1 MNLRIT
7 HRMANFQFSILNLK
21 TVMFFKDIIGQQEVI
36 ERLVKDAQAGTVP
49 HAMLFCGPEGV
60 GKLQTAIA
68 FARYLLC
75 RDKGNGADS
84 CGTCP
89 SCVKMN
95 KLVHPDLHFVF
106 PVINKSKTA
115 GRSTVSDDEISTWR
129 ETVLE
134 RQYFG
139 FEEWLSDIDAENKQ
153 ASIFVTESEQ
163 IMSKLALKSV
173 EGGYKIMIIWH
184 AEKMNQQ
191 CANSL
196 LKLLEEPPAGTVFI
210 LTTDAPEQML
220 ETILSRTQRI
230 DFKRIPEQI
239 IQERLTGPG
248 YQLDP
253 DTAAKIAHFSGGS
266 WLKALSTLRVNA
278 ESEEFFDY
286 FTKLMRLSYGRS
298 LKDLKRWSDDVAGGG
313 REWQKRFL
321 AYCQRMIRENF
332 ICNFHQPELNY
343 LTEQEQQF
351 SVRFAPFVNENNI
364 IGLMDMLSDAQR
376 DIEQNVNSKMVF
388 FDLSLKTIMLMK

>member
-1 MNLRIT
+1 MYFRD
-7 HRMANFQFSILNLK
+7 
-21 TVMFFKDIIGQQEVI
+21 VIGQQEVI

-49 HAMLFCGPEGV
+49 HALLFCGPEGV

-75 RDKGNGADS
+75 RDKGTGTDS

-89 SCVKMN
+89 ACVKMD

-106 PVINKSKTA
+106 PVINKSKTSE
-115 GRSTVSDDEISTWR
+115 RSTISDEEITPWR
-129 ETVLE
+129 ETVLDK
-134 RQYFG
+134 QYFG
-139 FEEWLSDIDAENKQ
+139 FEEWLSAIDAENKQ
-153 ASIFVTESEQ
+153 ASIFVTESES

-196 LKLLEEPPAGTVFI
+196 LKLLEEPPAGTVFM

-230 DFKRIPEQI
+230 DFRRIPEQEI
-239 IQERLTGPG
+239 TRRLQGPG
-248 YQLDP
+248 YQLDSE
-253 DTAAKIAHFSGGS
+253 TAQRISHLSGGS
-266 WLKALSTLRVNA
+266 WLKAISTLRINT
-278 ESEEFFDY
+278 ESEEFFDF
-286 FTKLMRLSYGRS
+286 FTGLMRLAYGRK
-298 LKDLKRWSDDVAGGG
+298 LKDLKRWSESIAGNG

-321 AYCQRMIRENF
+321 AYSQRMIRENF
-332 ICNFHQPELNY
+332 MCNFHNPELNY
-343 LTEQEQQF
+343 MTEREQQF
-351 SVRFAPFVNENNI
+351 SIRFSPYVNENNI
-364 IGLMDMLSDAQR
+364 IGLMETLSDAQR

-388 FDLSLKTIMLMK
+388 FDLSLKTIMLMKH

>member
-1 MNLRIT
+1 MY
-7 HRMANFQFSILNLK
+7 
-21 TVMFFKDIIGQQEVI
+21 FKDIIGQQDVI

-49 HAMLFCGPEGV
+49 HALLFCGPEGT

-75 RDKGNGADS
+75 RDKGNGTDS
-84 CGTCP
+84 CGKCP
-89 SCVKMN
+89 ACVKMD

-106 PVINKSKTA
+106 PVINKSKSSE
-115 GRSTVSDDEISTWR
+115 RSTVSDDEITTWR
-129 ETVLE
+129 ECVLDK
-134 RQYFG
+134 QYFG
-139 FEEWLSDIDAENKQ
+139 FEEWLSAIDADNKQ

-163 IMSKLALKSV
+163 ILSKLSLKSV

-230 DFKRIPEQI
+230 DFRHIPEQVI
-239 IQERLTGPG
+239 AEKLQGPG
-248 YQLDP
+248 YQLDSE
-253 DTAAKIAHFSGGS
+253 TAQRISHLSGGS
-266 WLKALSTLRVNA
+266 WLKAISTLRINT

-286 FTKLMRLSYGRS
+286 FTGLMRLAYGRK
-298 LKDLKRWSDDVAGGG
+298 LKELKLWADNVAGGG

-332 ICNFHQPELNY
+332 ICNFHNPELNY
-343 LTEQEQQF
+343 MTEREQQF
-351 SVRFAPFVNENNI
+351 SVKFAPFVNEKNI
-364 IGLMDMLSDAQR
+364 IGLMEVLSDAQR

-388 FDLSLKTIMLMK
+388 FDLSLKTIMLMKQ

>member
-1 MNLRIT
+1 
-7 HRMANFQFSILNLK
+7 
-21 TVMFFKDIIGQQEVI
+21 MFFRDVIGQQEVI

-49 HAMLFCGPEGV
+49 HALLFCGPEGV

-75 RDKGNGADS
+75 RDKGNNVDS

-89 SCVKMN
+89 SCVKMD

-115 GRSTVSDDEISTWR
+115 GRSTVSDDEIATWR

-134 RQYFG
+134 QQYFG
-139 FEEWLSDIDAENKQ
+139 FEEWLSAIDADNKQ

-163 IMSKLALKSV
+163 ILSKLSLKSV

-196 LKLLEEPPAGTVFI
+196 LKLLEEPPAGTIFI
-210 LTTDAPEQML
+210 LTTDTPEQML

-230 DFKRIPEQI
+230 DFKRIPEQEI
-239 IQERLTGPG
+239 AVRLQGPG

-253 DTAAKIAHFSGGS
+253 ETAQKISHLSGGS
-266 WLKALSTLRVNA
+266 WLKAISTLRINT

-286 FTKLMRLSYGRS
+286 FTQLMRLAYGRR
-298 LKDLKRWSDDVAGGG
+298 LKDLKLWADNIAGGG

-332 ICNFHQPELNY
+332 ICNFHNPELNY
-343 LTEQEQQF
+343 MTEQERQF
-351 SVRFAPFVNENNI
+351 SVRFSPFVNEKNI
-364 IGLMDMLSDAQR
+364 IGLMDTLSDAQR

-388 FDLSLKTIMLMK
+388 FDLSLKTIMLMKQ

>member
-1 MNLRIT
+1 MY
-7 HRMANFQFSILNLK
+7 
-21 TVMFFKDIIGQQEVI
+21 FKDIIGQQDVI

-49 HAMLFCGPEGV
+49 HALLFCGPEGV

-75 RDKGNGADS
+75 RDKGTGADS

-89 SCVKMN
+89 SCVKMD

-106 PVINKSKTA
+106 PVINKSKSSD
-115 GRSTVSDDEISTWR
+115 RSTVSDEEITAWR
-129 ETVLE
+129 EIVTE
-134 RQYFG
+134 NHYFG
-139 FEEWLSDIDAENKQ
+139 FEEWLSAIGTDDKKQ
-153 ASIFVTESEQ
+153 ANIFVTESES
-163 IMSKLALKSV
+163 IISKLSLKSV

-196 LKLLEEPPAGTVFI
+196 LKMLEEPPAGTIFI

-230 DFKRIPEQI
+230 DFRRIPEQEI
-239 IQERLTGPG
+239 SQRLQGPG
-248 YQLDP
+248 YQIDS
-253 DTAAKIAHFSGGS
+253 DTAQKIAHLSGGS
-266 WLKALSTLRVNA
+266 WLKAISTLRINS
-278 ESEEFFDY
+278 ESQEFMDY
-286 FTKLMRLSYGRS
+286 FTQLMRLAYGRK
-298 LKDLKRWSDDVAGGG
+298 LKDLKNWSDGIAGGG

-332 ICNFHQPELNY
+332 ICNFHIPELNY
-343 LTEQEQQF
+343 MTEQERQF
-351 SVRFAPFVNENNI
+351 SIKFAPYVNENNI
-364 IGLMDMLSDAQR
+364 IGLMEVLSDAQR

-388 FDLSLKTIMLMK
+388 FDLSLKTIMLMKQ

>member
-1 MNLRIT
+1 
-7 HRMANFQFSILNLK
+7 
-21 TVMFFKDIIGQQEVI
+21 MFFRDVIGQQEVI
-36 ERLVKDAQAGTVP
+36 ERLIKDAQAGTVP
-49 HAMLFCGPEGV
+49 HALLFCGPEGV

-89 SCVKMN
+89 SCVKMD

-115 GRSTVSDDEISTWR
+115 GRSTVSDDEIQTWR

-134 RQYFG
+134 QQYFG
-139 FEEWLSDIDAENKQ
+139 FEDWLSAIDADNKQ

-163 IMSKLALKSV
+163 ILSKLSLKSV

-196 LKLLEEPPAGTVFI
+196 LKLLEEPPAGTIFI

-230 DFKRIPEQI
+230 DFKRIPEQEI
-239 IQERLTGPG
+239 TERLQGPG

-253 DTAAKIAHFSGGS
+253 ETAQKISHLSGGS
-266 WLKALSTLRVNA
+266 WLKAISTLRINT

-286 FTKLMRLSYGRS
+286 FTQLMRLAYGRR
-298 LKDLKRWSDDVAGGG
+298 LKDLKLWADNIAGGG

-332 ICNFHQPELNY
+332 ICNFHNPDLNY
-343 LTEQEQQF
+343 MTEQERQF
-351 SVRFAPFVNENNI
+351 SVKFAPFVNENNI
-364 IGLMDMLSDAQR
+364 IGLMDVLSDAQR

-388 FDLSLKTIMLMK
+388 FDLTLKTIMLMKQ

>member
-1 MNLRIT
+1 MY
-7 HRMANFQFSILNLK
+7 
-21 TVMFFKDIIGQQEVI
+21 FKDIIGQQEVI

-49 HAMLFCGPEGV
+49 HALLFAGPEGT

-75 RDKGNGADS
+75 RDKADNADS
-84 CGTCP
+84 CGKCP
-89 SCVKMN
+89 SCVKMD

-106 PVINKSKTA
+106 PVINKSKTP
-115 GRSTVSDDEISTWR
+115 GRSTISDEEITTWR
-129 ETVLE
+129 ECVLE
-134 RQYFG
+134 REYFG
-139 FEEWLSDIDAENKQ
+139 FEEWLSAIDADNKQ
-153 ASIFVTESEQ
+153 ASIFVTESES
-163 IMSKLALKSV
+163 ITSKLSLKSV

-196 LKLLEEPPAGTVFI
+196 LKLLEEPPAGTIFI

-230 DFKRIPEQI
+230 DFKRIPSELIEQ
-239 IQERLTGPG
+239 RLTGPG
-248 YQLDP
+248 YMLDA
-253 DTAAKIAHFSGGS
+253 DTASKIAHMSGGS
-266 WLKALSTLRVNA
+266 WLKAMSSLRVNA
-278 ESEEFFDY
+278 ESDEFLNY
-286 FTKLMRLSYGRS
+286 FMQLMRLSYGRR
-298 LKDLKRWSDDVAGGG
+298 LKDLKIWADNVAGGG

-332 ICNFHQPELNY
+332 ICNFHNPDLNY
-343 LTEQEQQF
+343 MSEQERQF
-351 SVRFAPFVNENNI
+351 SVKFAPYVNENNI

-388 FDLSLKTIMLMK
+388 FDMSLKTIMLMKQ

>member
-1 MNLRIT
+1 MY
-7 HRMANFQFSILNLK
+7 
-21 TVMFFKDIIGQQEVI
+21 FKDIIGQQEVI
-36 ERLVKDAQAGTVP
+36 ERLVKDAQQGTVP
-49 HAMLFCGPEGV
+49 HALLFCGPEGT

-75 RDKGNGADS
+75 RDKGNNADS

-89 SCVKMN
+89 SCVKMD
-95 KLVHPDLHFVF
+95 KLVHPDLHFVY

-115 GRSTVSDDEISTWR
+115 GRSTVSDDEITTWR
-129 ETVLE
+129 EIVLE
-134 RQYFG
+134 QQYFG
-139 FEEWLSDIDAENKQ
+139 FEEWLSAIDADNKQ

-163 IMSKLALKSV
+163 IISKLSLKSV

-196 LKLLEEPPAGTVFI
+196 LKLLEEPPAGTIFI
-210 LTTDAPEQML
+210 LTTDAPEQIL
-220 ETILSRTQRI
+220 ETIISRTQRI
-230 DFKRIPEQI
+230 DFKRIPEQDI
-239 IQERLTGPG
+239 SGRLQGPG
-248 YQLDP
+248 YGLDAE
-253 DTAAKIAHFSGGS
+253 TAQKIAHLSGGS
-266 WLKALSTLRVNA
+266 WLKAVSALRVNA

-286 FTKLMRLSYGRS
+286 FTQLMRLSYGRR
-298 LKDLKRWSDDVAGGG
+298 LKDLKLWADGIAGGG

-332 ICNFHQPELNY
+332 ICNFHNPELNY
-343 LTEQEQQF
+343 MTEQERQF
-351 SVRFAPFVNENNI
+351 SVKFAPFVNENNI
-364 IGLMDMLSDAQR
+364 IGLMDTLTDAQR

-388 FDLSLKTIMLMK
+388 FDLSLKTIMLMKQ

>member
-1 MNLRIT
+1 MYFR
-7 HRMANFQFSILNLK
+7 
-21 TVMFFKDIIGQQEVI
+21 DIIGQQEVI
-36 ERLVKDAQAGTVP
+36 ERLVKDAQQGTVP
-49 HAMLFCGPEGV
+49 HALMFCGPEGV

-75 RDKGNGADS
+75 RDKGTGTDS

-89 SCVKMN
+89 SCVKMD

-115 GRSTVSDDEISTWR
+115 GRSTISDDEIVTWR

-134 RQYFG
+134 KQYFG
-139 FEEWLSDIDAENKQ
+139 FEEWLSAIDADNKQ
-153 ASIFVTESEQ
+153 ASIFVTESES

-210 LTTDAPEQML
+210 LTTDTPEQML
-220 ETILSRTQRI
+220 ETIVSRTQRI
-230 DFKRIPEQI
+230 DFRRIPEQQI
-239 IQERLTGPG
+239 TERLQGPG
-248 YQLDP
+248 YALDA
-253 DTAAKIAHFSGGS
+253 DTAQKIAHLSGGS
-266 WLKALSTLRVNA
+266 WLKAISTLRINT
-278 ESEEFFDY
+278 ESDEFMDY
-286 FTKLMRLSYGRS
+286 FTQLMRLAYGRR
-298 LKDLKRWSDDVAGGG
+298 LKDLKLWADGIAGGG

-332 ICNFHQPELNY
+332 ICNFHNPELNY
-343 LTEQEQQF
+343 MTEQERQF
-351 SVRFAPFVNENNI
+351 SVKFAPFVNENNI

-388 FDLSLKTIMLMK
+388 FDLSLKTIMLMKQ

>member
-1 MNLRIT
+1 
-7 HRMANFQFSILNLK
+7 
-21 TVMFFKDIIGQQEVI
+21 MFFKDIIGQQEVI
-36 ERLVKDAQAGTVP
+36 ERLIKDAQAGTVP
-49 HAMLFCGPEGV
+49 HALLFCGPEGV

-75 RDKGNGADS
+75 RDKGTGADS

-89 SCVKMN
+89 SCVKMD
-95 KLVHPDLHFVF
+95 KLVHPDLHFVY

-115 GRSTVSDDEISTWR
+115 GRSTVSDDEITTWR
-129 ETVLE
+129 EIVLE
-134 RQYFG
+134 QQYFG
-139 FEEWLSDIDAENKQ
+139 FEEWLSAIDADNKQ

-163 IMSKLALKSV
+163 IISKLSLKSV

-196 LKLLEEPPAGTVFI
+196 LKLLEEPPAETIFI
-210 LTTDAPEQML
+210 LTTDAPEQIL
-220 ETILSRTQRI
+220 ETIISRTQRI
-230 DFKRIPEQI
+230 DFKRIPEQDI
-239 IQERLTGPG
+239 SGRLQGPG
-248 YQLDP
+248 YGLDAE
-253 DTAAKIAHFSGGS
+253 TAQKIAHLSGGS
-266 WLKALSTLRVNA
+266 WLKAVSALRVNA

-286 FTKLMRLSYGRS
+286 FTQLMRLSYGRR
-298 LKDLKRWSDDVAGGG
+298 LKDLKLWADGIAGGG

-332 ICNFHQPELNY
+332 ICNFHNPELNY
-343 LTEQEQQF
+343 MTEQERQF
-351 SVRFAPFVNENNI
+351 SVKFAPFVNENNI
-364 IGLMDMLSDAQR
+364 IGLMDTLTDAQR

-388 FDLSLKTIMLMK
+388 FDLSLKTIMLMKQ

>member
-1 MNLRIT
+1 MY
-7 HRMANFQFSILNLK
+7 
-21 TVMFFKDIIGQQEVI
+21 FKDIIGQQEVI
-36 ERLVKDAQAGTVP
+36 ERLVKDAQQGTVP
-49 HAMLFCGPEGV
+49 HALLFCGPEGV

-75 RDKGNGADS
+75 RDKGTGTDS

-89 SCVKMN
+89 SCVKMD

-129 ETVLE
+129 ETVLD

-139 FEEWLSDIDAENKQ
+139 FEEWLSDIDADNKQ
-153 ASIFVTESEQ
+153 ASIFVTESES
-163 IMSKLALKSV
+163 INAKLALKSV

-196 LKLLEEPPAGTVFI
+196 LKLLEEPPAGTIFI
-210 LTTDAPEQML
+210 LTTDAPELML

-230 DFKRIPEQI
+230 EFKRIPEETIKQ
-239 IQERLTGPG
+239 RLTGPG
-248 YQLDP
+248 FSLDEG
-253 DTAAKIAHFSGGS
+253 TAQQIAHFSGGS
-266 WLKALSTLRVNA
+266 WLKAMSTLRINT
-278 ESEEFFDY
+278 ESDEFLDY
-286 FTKLMRLSYGRS
+286 FMQLMRLSYGRR
-298 LKDLKRWSDDVAGGG
+298 LKDLKLWSDSIASNG
-313 REWQKRFL
+313 REWHKRFL
-321 AYCQRMIRENF
+321 QYCQRMIRENF

-343 LTEQEQQF
+343 LTEREQQF
-351 SVRFAPFVNENNI
+351 SVKFAPFVNENNI
-364 IGLMDMLSDAQR
+364 IGLMETLSDAQR

-388 FDLSLKTIMLMK
+388 FDLTLKTIMLMKQ

>member
-1 MNLRIT
+1 
-7 HRMANFQFSILNLK
+7 
-21 TVMFFKDIIGQQEVI
+21 MFFRDIIGQQEVI

-49 HAMLFCGPEGV
+49 HALLFCGPEGV

-75 RDKGNGADS
+75 RDKGTAADS

-89 SCVKMN
+89 SCVKMD

-115 GRSTVSDDEISTWR
+115 GRSTISDDEIATWR

-134 RQYFG
+134 QQYFG
-139 FEEWLSDIDAENKQ
+139 FEEWLSAIDADNKQ

-163 IMSKLALKSV
+163 IISKLSLKSV

-196 LKLLEEPPAGTVFI
+196 LKLLEEPPAGTLFI
-210 LTTDAPEQML
+210 LTTDAPEQIL
-220 ETILSRTQRI
+220 ETIISRTQRI
-230 DFKRIPEQI
+230 DFKRIPEQDI
-239 IQERLTGPG
+239 SDRLQGPG
-248 YQLDP
+248 YGLDAE
-253 DTAAKIAHFSGGS
+253 TAQKIAHLSGGS
-266 WLKALSTLRVNA
+266 WLKAVSALRVNA

-286 FTKLMRLSYGRS
+286 FTQLMRLSYGRK
-298 LKDLKRWSDDVAGGG
+298 LKDLKLWADGIAGGG

-332 ICNFHQPELNY
+332 ICNFHNPELNY
-343 LTEQEQQF
+343 MTEQERQF

-364 IGLMDMLSDAQR
+364 IGLMDTLTDAQR

-388 FDLSLKTIMLMK
+388 FDLSLKTIMLMKQ

>member
-1 MNLRIT
+1 MY
-7 HRMANFQFSILNLK
+7 
-21 TVMFFKDIIGQQEVI
+21 FKDIIGQQEVI

-49 HAMLFCGPEGV
+49 HALLFCGPEGV

-75 RDKGNGADS
+75 RDKGTAADS

-89 SCVKMN
+89 ACVKMD

-106 PVINKSKTA
+106 PVINKSKST

-134 RQYFG
+134 QQYFG
-139 FEEWLSDIDAENKQ
+139 FEDWLAAIDADNKQ
-153 ASIFVTESEQ
+153 ARIFVTESQ
-163 IMSKLALKSV
+163 SILGKLSLKSV
-173 EGGYKIMIIWH
+173 EGGYKVMIIWH
-184 AEKMNQQ
+184 AEKMNAE

-210 LTTDAPEQML
+210 LTTDTPELML

-230 DFKRIPEQI
+230 DFKRIPAELIEQK
-239 IQERLTGPG
+239 LTGPG
-248 YQLDP
+248 YLLDS
-253 DTAAKIAHFSGGS
+253 DTAAKIAHLSGGS
-266 WLKALSTLRVNA
+266 WLKAMNALRVNA
-278 ESEEFFDY
+278 ESDEFLEY
-286 FTKLMRLSYGRS
+286 FMQLMRLSYGRR
-298 LKDLKRWSDDVAGGG
+298 LKDLKIWSDNVAGGG

-332 ICNFHQPELNY
+332 ICNFHNPELNY
-343 LTEQEQQF
+343 MTEQERQF
-351 SVRFAPFVNENNI
+351 SVRFAPYVNENNI
-364 IGLMDMLSDAQR
+364 IGLTEVLSDAQR

-388 FDLSLKTIMLMK
+388 FDLSLKTIMLMKQ

>member
-1 MNLRIT
+1 
-7 HRMANFQFSILNLK
+7 
-21 TVMFFKDIIGQQEVI
+21 MFFRDVIGQQDVI
-36 ERLVKDAQAGTVP
+36 ERLIKDAQAGTVP
-49 HAMLFCGPEGV
+49 HALLFCGPEGV

-89 SCVKMN
+89 SCVKMD

-115 GRSTVSDDEISTWR
+115 GRSTVSDDEIATWR

-134 RQYFG
+134 QQYFG
-139 FEEWLSDIDAENKQ
+139 FEEWLSAIDADNKQ

-163 IMSKLALKSV
+163 ILSKLSLKSV

-196 LKLLEEPPAGTVFI
+196 LKLLEEPPAGTIFI

-230 DFKRIPEQI
+230 DFKRIPEQEI
-239 IQERLTGPG
+239 TERLQGPG

-253 DTAAKIAHFSGGS
+253 ETAQKISHLSGGS
-266 WLKALSTLRVNA
+266 WLKAISTLRINT

-286 FTKLMRLSYGRS
+286 FTQLMRLAYGRR
-298 LKDLKRWSDDVAGGG
+298 LKDLKLWADNIAGGG

-332 ICNFHQPELNY
+332 ICNFHNPELNY
-343 LTEQEQQF
+343 MTEKERQF
-351 SVRFAPFVNENNI
+351 SVRFSPFVNEKNI
-364 IGLMDMLSDAQR
+364 IGLMDTLSDAQR

-388 FDLSLKTIMLMK
+388 FDLSLKTIMLMKQ

>member
-1 MNLRIT
+1 
-7 HRMANFQFSILNLK
+7 
-21 TVMFFKDIIGQQEVI
+21 MFFRDIIGQQEVI

-49 HAMLFCGPEGV
+49 HALLFCGPEGV

-75 RDKGNGADS
+75 RDKGNATDS

-89 SCVKMN
+89 ACVKMD

-115 GRSTVSDDEISTWR
+115 GRSTVSDDEITTWR

-134 RQYFG
+134 QQYFG
-139 FEEWLSDIDAENKQ
+139 FEDWLSAIDADNKQ
-153 ASIFVTESEQ
+153 ASIFVTESES
-163 IMSKLALKSV
+163 INSKLSLKSV

-196 LKLLEEPPAGTVFI
+196 LKLLEEPPAGTIFI
-210 LTTDAPEQML
+210 LTTDTPEQML

-230 DFKRIPEQI
+230 DFRRIPEQEI
-239 IQERLTGPG
+239 AERLQGPG
-248 YQLDP
+248 YQLDQE
-253 DTAAKIAHFSGGS
+253 TAQKIAHLSGGS
-266 WLKALSTLRVNA
+266 WLKAISTLRINT

-286 FTKLMRLSYGRS
+286 FTQLMRLAYGRK
-298 LKDLKRWSDDVAGGG
+298 LKDLKLWSESIAGGG

-332 ICNFHQPELNY
+332 ICNFHIPHLNY
-343 LTEQEQQF
+343 MTEQEQQF
-351 SVRFAPFVNENNI
+351 SVRFAPYVNENNI
-364 IGLMDMLSDAQR
+364 IGLMEVLSDAQR

-388 FDLSLKTIMLMK
+388 FDLSLKTIMLMKQ

>member
-1 MNLRIT
+1 MY
-7 HRMANFQFSILNLK
+7 
-21 TVMFFKDIIGQQEVI
+21 FKDIIGQQEVI

-49 HAMLFCGPEGV
+49 HALLFCGPEGV

-75 RDKGNGADS
+75 RDKADSTDS
-84 CGTCP
+84 CGKCP
-89 SCVKMN
+89 ACVKMD

-106 PVINKSKTA
+106 PVINKSKST

-134 RQYFG
+134 QQYFG
-139 FEEWLSDIDAENKQ
+139 FEDWLAAIDADNKQ
-153 ASIFVTESEQ
+153 ARIFVTESES
-163 IMSKLALKSV
+163 ILGKLSLKSV
-173 EGGYKIMIIWH
+173 EGGYKVMIIWH
-184 AEKMNQQ
+184 AEKMNAE

-210 LTTDAPEQML
+210 LTTDTPELML

-230 DFKRIPEQI
+230 DFKRIPAELIEQK
-239 IQERLTGPG
+239 LTGPG
-248 YQLDP
+248 YLLDS
-253 DTAAKIAHFSGGS
+253 DTAAKIAHLSGGS
-266 WLKALSTLRVNA
+266 WLKAMNALRVNA
-278 ESEEFFDY
+278 ESDEFLEY
-286 FTKLMRLSYGRS
+286 FMQLMRLSYGRR
-298 LKDLKRWSDDVAGGG
+298 LKDLKIWSDNVAGGG

-332 ICNFHQPELNY
+332 ICNFHNPELNY
-343 LTEQEQQF
+343 MTEQERQF
-351 SVRFAPFVNENNI
+351 SVRFAPYVNENNI
-364 IGLMDMLSDAQR
+364 IGLTEVLSDAQR

-388 FDLSLKTIMLMK
+388 FDLSLKTIMLMKQ

>member
-1 MNLRIT
+1 MY
-7 HRMANFQFSILNLK
+7 
-21 TVMFFKDIIGQQEVI
+21 FKDIIGQQEVI
-36 ERLVKDAQAGTVP
+36 ERLVKDAQRGTVP
-49 HAMLFCGPEGV
+49 HALLFCGPEGT

-75 RDKGNGADS
+75 RDKGTGADS
-84 CGTCP
+84 CGQCP
-89 SCVKMN
+89 SCVKMD

-129 ETVLE
+129 ETVIDQ
-134 RQYFG
+134 QYFG
-139 FEEWLSDIDAENKQ
+139 FEDWLSAIDADNKQ
-153 ASIFVTESEQ
+153 ASIFVTESES
-163 IMSKLALKSV
+163 IMSKLSLKSV

-196 LKLLEEPPAGTVFI
+196 LKLLEEPPAGTIFI

-220 ETILSRTQRI
+220 ETIISRTQRI
-230 DFKRIPEQI
+230 DFRRISEQQI
-239 IQERLTGPG
+239 TERLQGPG
-248 YQLDP
+248 YALDA
-253 DTAAKIAHFSGGS
+253 DTAQKIAHLSGGS
-266 WLKALSTLRVNA
+266 WLKAISTLRINT
-278 ESEEFFDY
+278 ESEEFMDY
-286 FTKLMRLSYGRS
+286 FTQLMRLAYGRR
-298 LKDLKRWSDDVAGGG
+298 LKDLKLWSDSIASGG

-332 ICNFHQPELNY
+332 ICNFHNPDLNY
-343 LTEQEQQF
+343 MTEQERQF
-351 SVRFAPFVNENNI
+351 SVKFAPFVNENNI

-388 FDLSLKTIMLMK
+388 FDLSLKTIMLMKQ

>member
-1 MNLRIT
+1 
-7 HRMANFQFSILNLK
+7 
-21 TVMFFKDIIGQQEVI
+21 MFFRDIIGQQEVI
-36 ERLVKDAQAGTVP
+36 ERLVKDAQGGTVP
-49 HAMLFCGPEGV
+49 HAMLFCGPEGT

-75 RDKGNGADS
+75 RDKGNASES

-89 SCVKMN
+89 SCVKMD

-115 GRSTVSDDEISTWR
+115 GRSTVSDDEIKTWR

-134 RQYFG
+134 QQYFG
-139 FEEWLSDIDAENKQ
+139 FEDWLTAIDAENKQ

-163 IMSKLALKSV
+163 IMSKLSLKSV

-210 LTTDAPEQML
+210 LTTDTPEQML

-230 DFKRIPEQI
+230 DFKRIPEQEI
-239 IQERLTGPG
+239 SERLQGPR

-253 DTAAKIAHFSGGS
+253 DTAQKIAHLSGGS
-266 WLKALSTLRVNA
+266 WLKAMNALRVNA
-278 ESEEFFDY
+278 ESDEFFDC
-286 FTKLMRLSYGRS
+286 FTRLMRLAYGRK
-298 LKDLKRWSDDVAGGG
+298 LKELKLWADGIAGGG

-332 ICNFHQPELNY
+332 ICNFHNPDLNY
-343 LTEQEQQF
+343 LTEQERQF

-364 IGLMDMLSDAQR
+364 IGLMEVLSDAQR

-388 FDLSLKTIMLMK
+388 FDLSLKTIMLMKQ

>member
-1 MNLRIT
+1 MY
-7 HRMANFQFSILNLK
+7 
-21 TVMFFKDIIGQQEVI
+21 FKDIIGQQEVI

-49 HAMLFCGPEGV
+49 HALLFAGPEGT

-75 RDKGNGADS
+75 RDKGTGTDS
-84 CGTCP
+84 CGQCP
-89 SCVKMN
+89 SCVKMD
-95 KLVHPDLHFVF
+95 KLVHPDLHFVY

-115 GRSTVSDDEISTWR
+115 GRSTISDEEITTWR
-129 ETVLE
+129 ECVLD

-139 FEEWLSDIDAENKQ
+139 FEEWLSAIDADNKQ
-153 ASIFVTESEQ
+153 ASIFVTESES
-163 IMSKLALKSV
+163 ITSKLSLKSV

-196 LKLLEEPPAGTVFI
+196 LKLLEEPPAGTIFI

-220 ETILSRTQRI
+220 ETILSRTQRV
-230 DFKRIPEQI
+230 DFKRIPAQLIEQ
-239 IQERLTGPG
+239 RLTGPG
-248 YQLDP
+248 YMLDA
-253 DTAAKIAHFSGGS
+253 DTASKIAHLSAGS
-266 WLKALSTLRVNA
+266 WLKAMSALRVNA
-278 ESEEFFDY
+278 ESDEFLNY
-286 FTKLMRLSYGRS
+286 FMQLMRLSYGRR
-298 LKDLKRWSDDVAGGG
+298 LKDLKIWSDNVAGGG

-332 ICNFHQPELNY
+332 ICNFHNPDLNY
-343 LTEQEQQF
+343 MTEQERQF
-351 SVRFAPFVNENNI
+351 SVKFAPFVNENNI
-364 IGLMDMLSDAQR
+364 IGLMDTLSDAQR

-388 FDLSLKTIMLMK
+388 FDLSLKTIMLMKQ

>member
-1 MNLRIT
+1 MY
-7 HRMANFQFSILNLK
+7 
-21 TVMFFKDIIGQQEVI
+21 FKDIIGQQEVI
-36 ERLVKDAQAGTVP
+36 EQLVKDAQAGTVP
-49 HAMLFCGPEGV
+49 HALLFCGPEGV

-75 RDKGNGADS
+75 RDKGTAADS
-84 CGTCP
+84 CGKCP
-89 SCVKMN
+89 ACVKMD

-106 PVINKSKTA
+106 PVINKSKTSE
-115 GRSTVSDDEISTWR
+115 RSTVSDDEIQTWR

-134 RQYFG
+134 QQYFG
-139 FEEWLSDIDAENKQ
+139 FENWLKAIDAENKQ
-153 ASIFVTESEQ
+153 ASIFVTESER
-163 IMSKLALKSV
+163 ILSKLSLKSV

-196 LKLLEEPPAGTVFI
+196 LKLLEEPPAQTLFI

-230 DFKRIPEQI
+230 DFRRIPEQEI
-239 IQERLTGPG
+239 ASRLHGPT
-248 YQLDP
+248 YQLD
-253 DTAAKIAHFSGGS
+253 DENARKIAHLSGGS
-266 WLKALSTLRVNA
+266 WFKAISALRINR

-286 FTKLMRLSYGRS
+286 FTQLMRLSYTRR
-298 LKDLKRWSDDVAGGG
+298 LKELKRWSDSIASNG

-321 AYCQRMIRENF
+321 EYCQRMIRENF
-332 ICNFHQPELNY
+332 ICNFHLPELNF

-351 SVRFAPFVNENNI
+351 SIRFAPYVNENNI
-364 IGLMDMLSDAQR
+364 IGLMEQLSDAAR
-376 DIEQNVNSKMVF
+376 DIGQNVNSKMVF
-388 FDLSLKTIMLMK
+388 FDLSLKTIMLMKQ

>member
-1 MNLRIT
+1 M
-7 HRMANFQFSILNLK
+7 
-21 TVMFFKDIIGQQEVI
+21 D
-36 ERLVKDAQAGTVP
+36 
-49 HAMLFCGPEGV
+49 
-60 GKLQTAIA
+60 
-68 FARYLLC
+68 
-75 RDKGNGADS
+75 
-84 CGTCP
+84 
-89 SCVKMN
+89 

-115 GRSTVSDDEISTWR
+115 GRSTVSDDEIATWR

-134 RQYFG
+134 QQYFG
-139 FEEWLSDIDAENKQ
+139 FEEWLSAIDADNKQ

-163 IMSKLALKSV
+163 ILSKLSLKSV

-196 LKLLEEPPAGTVFI
+196 LKLLEEPPAQTVFI

-230 DFKRIPEQI
+230 DFRRIPEQEI
-239 IQERLTGPG
+239 AVRLQGPG

-253 DTAAKIAHFSGGS
+253 ETAQKIAHLSAGS
-266 WLKALSTLRVNA
+266 WLKAISTLRINT

-286 FTKLMRLSYGRS
+286 FTQLMRLAYGRR
-298 LKDLKRWSDDVAGGG
+298 LKDLKLWADNIAGGG

-332 ICNFHQPELNY
+332 ICNFHNPELNY
-343 LTEQEQQF
+343 MTEQERQF
-351 SVRFAPFVNENNI
+351 SVRFSPFVNENNI
-364 IGLMDMLSDAQR
+364 IGLMDTLSDAQR

-388 FDLSLKTIMLMK
+388 FDLSLKTIILMKQ